1 MIGVAHI
8 STELL
13 QLTIYCMCVSSTT
26 VMIFTVVHLSSFIP
40 SRLIICI
47 IMLKF
52 TIYNGLKITS
62 LKTEFHLKFAEEK
75 FLAIEMPNCQY
86 FFHVNSNFRYYCK
99 CNNCTSRCIQGIY
112 PKLNTNNQSSR
123 TVACTAIQ

>member
-13 QLTIYCMCVSSTT
+13 QLTICCMCVSSTT
-26 VMIFTVVHLSSFIP
+26 VMILTVVCLSSLSQVGF
-40 SRLIICI
+40 IICI

-52 TIYNGLKITS
+52 TIYNGPEITS

-75 FLAIEMPNCQY
+75 ILAIEMPNCQY

-112 PKLNTNNQSSR
+112 PKLKTNNQSSR
-123 TVACTAIQ
+123 TVAWTAIQ